1 MTELTLNTQSVPGDQ
16 TTRPRISL
24 RVVAGVARLMS
35 LKPADAAG
43 TRARSRG
50 SPPGSEPA
58 SAHLRADIGLAR
70 QEDEWWRAIDRW

>member
-1 MTELTLNTQSVPGDQ
+1 MTELTLPSPSISGNQ
-16 TTRPRISL
+16 TSRPRISL
-24 RVVAGVARLMS
+24 RVIAGVARLMS

-70 QEDEWWRAIDRW
+70 REDEWWRAIDRW